1 MKRTTVTTLVANLR
15 RAAARCLD
23 RISGKATR
31 TDSQSQGTSRIDD
44 GATTVALCPD
54 VTGVWSLAVLLIGSL
69 FAATSLPAAE
79 QDNWYLADEW
89 NIPTFNVYQDMGVA
103 YFFDDEVERG
113 RMYVCEG
120 WGSGSEIRI
129 YELNGTLAR
138 SVQVP
143 GQTYYMDVAVDTNG
157 TMIVGEGKCVTAIDR
172 NGSIVWR
179 TGKNASLTS
188 GGSDGSGD
196 GEFKAAKG
204 IALGSNGEVFV
215 ADKSNHRIQVLDK
228 NGTFLRKFGASGSA
242 PGQLD
247 NPTDLAFLPDGTL
260 VVGDDNFLH
269 YFNQDGTFLKRTNAD
284 SARGPISIAKD
295 GTIFCRQRL
304 RDSDGNT
311 IKSIPEIDS
320 NSRTCFTPE
329 GDLFESKHGSS
340 QFRIRIWKRAYR
352 TKGLATRNVIPQP
365 AIRGIGQ

>member
-1 MKRTTVTTLVANLR
+1 
-15 RAAARCLD
+15 
-23 RISGKATR
+23 
-31 TDSQSQGTSRIDD
+31 
-44 GATTVALCPD
+44 
-54 VTGVWSLAVLLIGSL
+54 LIGSL

-79 QDNWYLADEW
+79 QDNWYLAHEW
-89 NIPTFNVYQDMGVA
+89 HIPTFNVYQDMGVA

-120 WGSGSEIRI
+120 WGTGSEIRI

-143 GQTYYMDVAVDTNG
+143 GQTYYMDIAVDTNG

-204 IALGSNGEVFV
+204 IALGSNGEIFV

-284 SARGPISIAKD
+284 SARG
-295 GTIFCRQRL
+295 
-304 RDSDGNT
+304 
-311 IKSIPEIDS
+311 
-320 NSRTCFTPE
+320 
-329 GDLFESKHGSS
+329 
-340 QFRIRIWKRAYR
+340 
-352 TKGLATRNVIPQP
+352 
-365 AIRGIGQ
+365 